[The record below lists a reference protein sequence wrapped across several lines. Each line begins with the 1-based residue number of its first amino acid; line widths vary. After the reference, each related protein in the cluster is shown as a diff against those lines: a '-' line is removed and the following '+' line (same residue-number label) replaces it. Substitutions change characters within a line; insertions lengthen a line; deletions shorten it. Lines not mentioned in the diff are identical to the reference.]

1 MTRDYTLRPTR
12 LEAPGDGWAS
22 PQPTDIPSPRPMY
35 PTRRM
40 GKTQLG
46 GGSMRA
52 KISRILLSGATLASL
67 LMAAGAKW
75 KV

>member
-1 MTRDYTLRPTR
+1 
-12 LEAPGDGWAS
+12 
-22 PQPTDIPSPRPMY
+22 MY
-35 PTRRM
+35 PARRM
-40 GKTQLG
+40 GKTRRG